1 MGFSVNSIKTQNCD
15 KGIKDFEKKNVNR
28 QVLGETGK
36 ESRKNKQ
43 INSGGVFFVLLF
55 LGEGDYGIFLVR
67 TSDIFLCLV
76 VLLCTLC
83 IGRKCRG
90 PKEEKRCEI

>member
-43 INSGGVFFVLLF
+43 INSGGYFSFYFFWEREIMGYFWCAQTIFPVLS
-55 LGEGDYGIFLVR
+55 R
-67 TSDIFLCLV
+67 P
-76 VLLCTLC
+76 TLYTLH
-83 IGRKCRG
+83 RQKV
-90 PKEEKRCEI
+90 